1 MALQKQCREYER
13 QMENLS
19 NALERERELNTG
31 LRDMMK
37 EEKIKGNRINEQLD
51 KETQNV
57 RFIFDFVHLVD
68 LDCIF
73 LEFLCR
79 KTTIS

>member
-57 RFIFDFVHLVD
+57 RFIFDFVD
-68 LDCIF
+68 
-73 LEFLCR
+73 
-79 KTTIS
+79 